1 MSKSNAT
8 ELDLLK
14 FIFNATA
21 IPWAAAANLYVAAH
35 TSDPGEAGDQLTSEC
50 AYTGYARVLVTRD
63 AGGFTTSGNPAVN
76 AADIV
81 FPLCTGGTESITHLS
96 VGLASSGASQIL
108 YSGAVGSPLAVSNNI
123 QPRVLAGQFQVSE
136 D

>member
-14 FIFNATA
+14 FIFNNTA

-35 TSDPGEAGDQLTSEC
+35 TADPGEGGDQLSSEC
-50 AYTGYARVLVTRD
+50 SYTGYARVLVTRD
-63 AGGFTTSGNPAVN
+63 SGGFTTSANPVVN

-81 FPLCTGGTESITHLS
+81 FPLCTGGSETITHLS

>member
-8 ELDLLK
+8 ELDILK

-35 TSDPGEAGDQLTSEC
+35 TADPGEGGDQTSSEC
-50 AYTGYARVLVTRD
+50 AYTGYSRVLVTRD
-63 AGGFTTSGNPAVN
+63 SGGFTTNSNPAVN

-81 FPLCTGGTESITHLS
+81 FPLCTGGSETITHLS
-96 VGLASSGASQIL
+96 VGLVSSGPSQIL
-108 YSGAVGSPLAVSNNI
+108 YSGAISSTLAVSNNI